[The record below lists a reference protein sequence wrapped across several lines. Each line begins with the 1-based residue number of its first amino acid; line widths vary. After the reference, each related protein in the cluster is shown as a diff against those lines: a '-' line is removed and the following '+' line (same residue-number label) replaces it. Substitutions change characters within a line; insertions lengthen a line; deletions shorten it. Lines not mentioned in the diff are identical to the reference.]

1 MIESKRRKLEESK
14 HGFYPILPD
23 ELCEETPLVEVYIDE
38 IADPKNISRVIVELN
53 SILPIEELSHLKRVK
68 FPFILLFPK
77 NLCDKDDVHSYLKNK
92 KFDTNYLKND
102 VKIINVAKIP
112 PKIRKQYDDA
122 QKLWPC
128 NFHSNKYLE
137 KLTQNTL
144 FNDQEINQYK
154 ILMKMAIDIA
164 NQQDQINPIGVVVF
178 DPKIQSVVAIGY
190 KTELSPMAHP
200 VMTAIDNVAITQNG
214 GAWNQEKSII
224 DENVS
229 NSLNQN
235 GIPENYLKIL
245 KDKYPHAKFG
255 ATNYRNKDELDN
267 PEDGPYLC
275 TGYYVFVTHE
285 PCIMCSMALIH
296 SRAKRVFFGVK
307 SSNGGLESLCKV
319 HTVKDLNHHYE
330 VWGGLLEEDCGKLK

>member
-1 MIESKRRKLEESK
+1 MIEFKRRKLEESK

-53 SILPIEELSHLKRVK
+53 SILPIEELSHLKR
-68 FPFILLFPK
+68 
-77 NLCDKDDVHSYLKNK
+77 
-92 KFDTNYLKND
+92 
-102 VKIINVAKIP
+102 
-112 PKIRKQYDDA
+112 
-122 QKLWPC
+122 
-128 NFHSNKYLE
+128 
-137 KLTQNTL
+137 
-144 FNDQEINQYK
+144 YK